1 MSLEVRRGQG
11 SRWNWRA
18 GGCEASSRS
27 YVSPYLASC
36 ESEFQANSDF
46 ILAERCC
53 GYSIYCQTLLV
64 LCGPSGCLI
73 TCPLQFAFWLRLIQN
88 GNSITDFQNL
98 QPLCLSMDKVMK
110 TCVCHGLQCFF
121 RVAPVSPEVSA
132 LLVPEGTVCHHTLP
146 CLSLWVSC

>member
-1 MSLEVRRGQG
+1 MSLEARRGHG
-11 SRWNWRA
+11 SPWNWRA
-18 GGCEASSRS
+18 GGCEPSSRF

-46 ILAERCC
+46 LLTERCY

-73 TCPLQFAFWLRLIQN
+73 TFPLQFAFWLRLIHN

-98 QPLCLSMDKVMK
+98 QPLCLSMEKVMK
-110 TCVCHGLQCFF
+110 TCVCPGLQILLMVLSRRMLFLC
-121 RVAPVSPEVSA
+121 SPHES
-132 LLVPEGTVCHHTLP
+132 
-146 CLSLWVSC
+146 